1 MTRPTAIRLDPAGSL
16 GSPDAQSD
24 MVALMVGYG
33 FMAVVL
39 GVGVYLFFTSAQK
52 ARRVL
57 RTGA

>member
-1 MTRPTAIRLDPAGSL
+1 
-16 GSPDAQSD
+16 